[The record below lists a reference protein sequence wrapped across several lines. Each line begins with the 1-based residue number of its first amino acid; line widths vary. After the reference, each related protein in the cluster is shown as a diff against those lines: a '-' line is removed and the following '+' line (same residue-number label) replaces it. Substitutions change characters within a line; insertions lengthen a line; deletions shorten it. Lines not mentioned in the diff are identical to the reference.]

1 MILPDFGGLLLVS
14 QRCFGWIMDRLVT
27 PTDKREHPKQRADMR
42 SITIRPI
49 VFLIFII
56 TAVCGGATFE
66 VQPGQRQL
74 FIDDLGVAK
83 IENLE
88 RNIHQPAK
96 KGTVLRPIAPDSTS
110 LQTRTAP
117 VWDPQE
123 KIFKFWVSG
132 SKDPYRTS
140 PDGLHWKSGSD
151 PESHSHPSMA
161 VRDPKDPDPTRR
173 YKAALLNSGFA
184 VSPDGIHWTKLDLPA
199 ISSSDE
205 GNFSYNPKDGLF
217 IHTVKRGGKHG
228 RAVALATSRDFET
241 WTDHGLIFQT
251 DDEDQDLA
259 REQIRQRFADPTLQH
274 PNLNIPANYAVDV
287 YNMGVFRYE
296 SLYIGMP
303 AMFIHTGTVGPDWE
317 GFADFTLAGEPLDYT
332 NTHGDYTGFFH
343 VQLVCS
349 RDLKT
354 WNRVAKRKPFMETSP
369 LDSGAHDLQTII
381 SPSTAV
387 KRGQELWFYYTGGK
401 GYGVLAAASPTGWN
415 PDWYAVCLAVL
426 RQDGFVSLDAADT
439 AGTVRTRQFKLPGKM
454 LFVNADAPEGEL
466 HVEVL
471 DENDR
476 VIARSDPLKGDMP
489 ATQVKWAKGTLD
501 QAGQLVTLRFRLS
514 HGRLYSYWFGK

>member
-1 MILPDFGGLLLVS
+1 
-14 QRCFGWIMDRLVT
+14 
-27 PTDKREHPKQRADMR
+27 MR

-205 GNFSYNPKDGLF
+205 GNFSYNPKEGLF
-217 IHTVKRGGKHG
+217 IHTVKRGGPYG
-228 RAVALATSRDFET
+228 RSVAAATSTDFQN
-241 WTDHGLIFQT
+241 WTDHGLIFHADELDQEMGVERIEARRKNPYLKQT
-251 DDEDQDLA
+251 EYNNPA
-259 REQIRQRFADPTLQH
+259 HYSVQI
-274 PNLNIPANYAVDV
+274 
-287 YNMGVFRYE
+287 YNMGVFQYE
-296 SLYIGMP
+296 GVFIGLPSMYH
-303 AMFIHTGTVGPDWE
+303 HTGKVPPSWP
-317 GFADFTLAGEPLDYT
+317 GFEKLNLSPYIQECVDKY
-332 NTHGDYTGFFH
+332 GDYTGFYT
-343 VQLVCS
+343 VQLISS
-349 RDLKT
+349 RDMKN
-354 WNRVAKRKPFMETSP
+354 WNRLGDRQPFLAPSM
-369 LDSGAHDLQTII
+369 LGSGAYDLQTII
-381 SPSTAV
+381 GPSEPV
-387 KRGQELWFYYTGGK
+387 DRGDELWFYYTGIKAYAFISAGEIPGYDDYVGNK
-401 GYGVLAAASPTGWN
+401 G
-415 PDWYAVCLAVL
+415 AVNLAVL
-426 RQDGFVSLDAADT
+426 RKDGFISLDADHEE
-439 AGTVRTRQFKLPGKM
+439 GTVLTKPFELAGKKLLVNFAGRKHSHLRAEILDASDKVLANSAPLTGNHMSGKIEW
-454 LFVNADAPEGEL
+454 VEGDPA
-466 HVEVL
+466 VL
-471 DENDR
+471 
-476 VIARSDPLKGDMP
+476 AGQ
-489 ATQVKWAKGTLD
+489 QVK
-501 QAGQLVTLRFRLS
+501 LRFSLVNGS
-514 HGRLYSYWFGK
+514 FYSYWFE